1 MFEGGWFRF
10 IRGGAPG
17 LEDEFMS
24 GRVEGKRLGAEV
36 GRRVR
41 FLGNPFWG
49 EFFGKSGDNFFWG
62 LLGGDRGGWIGRGS
76 RGMR

>member
-1 MFEGGWFRF
+1 
-10 IRGGAPG
+10 
-17 LEDEFMS
+17 MS

-36 GRRVR
+36 RRRVR